1 MIWKNPSHLASV
13 KDMNTTYL
21 ETSFFKEKSINF
33 LYQLAI
39 SILKR
44 KLNLS
49 CKTLFVLDKD
59 QDL

>member
-49 CKTLFVLDKD
+49 CKTLFVCT
-59 QDL
+59 